1 MTQLFFYIV
10 PVAVILGF
18 MIFIHE
24 LGHFMVA
31 KALGVRVEQ
40 FAIGFGK
47 RLIGFRKGE
56 TDYRI
61 NAIPLGGY
69 VKMSGENPM
78 DDRTGDPA
86 EFMSHSRWHR
96 FLIAIA
102 GPTMNILLAI
112 VLLTIVYRVHYEY
125 PASKDEPAVIG
136 YVEPDS
142 PAAKIG
148 VQRGDRIIQIAD
160 VQDPTWGDVM
170 SKDLISPNQPLDVV
184 IQRGSQRIEKQV
196 VPEAV
201 TVNEVGS
208 AGWHP
213 DEPVIVGSL
222 ESGMPAQK
230 AGITEG
236 DKIIAMDGQPVTSI
250 ESMIQS
256 LQQTKDKP
264 VNFTVV
270 RGSQTLNL
278 TIQPVLAP
286 AVAAPQNRQ
295 DWFDRLLRR
304 LGFGSNAAAHKTE
317 DHYRIGFSYAEEM
330 KVVSLPLPEAF
341 SRSLADNRTNSLML
355 LDLVGKL
362 VQGKISPKTIS
373 GPIGI
378 AQVAGDAA
386 QEKGWTPLIEI
397 TAMISLNLGIF
408 NLLPFPIMDGG
419 VILLLFIEA
428 VMRRDISL
436 QIKERIYQAAFVF
449 LVLFATMVIY
459 NDIAKT
465 IAQRLP

>member
-1 MTQLFFYIV
+1 MTQIFFYIV

-18 MIFIHE
+18 MILIHE
-24 LGHFMVA
+24 FGHYAVA
-31 KALGVRVEQ
+31 KLLGVRVEQ

-78 DDRTGDPA
+78 DEHTGDPR

-102 GPTMNILLAI
+102 GPAMNILLAI

-125 PASKDEPAVIG
+125 PASKDLPAVVG
-136 YVEPDS
+136 WVEHDS

-148 VQRGDRIIQIAD
+148 VQRGDRLIQID
-160 VQDPTWGDVM
+160 GVQDPTWGDVM
-170 SKDLISPNQPLDVV
+170 SKGMLSPNQPLNVV
-184 IQRGSQRIEKQV
+184 IQRGAQRLEKQI

-201 TVNEVGS
+201 TVNQVGS

-213 DEPVIVGSL
+213 DEPVVVGSL
-222 ESGMPAQK
+222 EHGMPAQK
-230 AGITEG
+230 AGIKAG
-236 DKIIAMDGQPVTSI
+236 DKIIAMDGQPIISI

-256 LQQTKDKP
+256 LQQSKDKAIS
-264 VNFTVV
+264 FTVV
-270 RGSQTLNL
+270 RAGQTANF

-286 AVAAPQNRQ
+286 TGPVPQNRQ

-304 LGFGSNAAAHKTE
+304 LGFGGADHKAE
-317 DHYRIGFSYAEEM
+317 DHYRIGFTYSPEM
-330 KVVSLPLPEAF
+330 KVGSLPLREAF
-341 SRSLADNRTNSLML
+341 ERSLSDNRTNSLML

-362 VQGKISPKTIS
+362 VQGKVSPKTIS

-378 AQVAGDAA
+378 AQVAGEAA

-397 TAMISLNLGIF
+397 TSMISLNLGIF
-408 NLLPFPIMDGG
+408 NLLPIPIMDGG
-419 VILLLFIEA
+419 VILLLFIESL
-428 VMRRDISL
+428 MRRDISL

-449 LVLFATMVIY
+449 LVLFAAMVIY

-465 IAQRLP
+465 LAQRLP

>member
-78 DDRTGDPA
+78 DEHTGDPA

-102 GPTMNILLAI
+102 GPSMNILLAI
-112 VLLTIVYRVHYEY
+112 VLLTVVYRVHYEY
-125 PASKDEPAVIG
+125 PAYRDLPAVVG
-136 YVEPDS
+136 WVEHDS
-142 PAAKIG
+142 PAAKMGI
-148 VQRGDRIIQIAD
+148 QRGDRIVQIAD

-170 SKDLISPNQPLDVV
+170 AKDMLNPNQPLHVV
-184 IQRGSQRIEKQV
+184 LQRASQKISEDI

-208 AGWHP
+208 AGWNP
-213 DEPVIVGSL
+213 DEQVIVGAL
-222 ESGMPAQK
+222 ESGMPAEK
-230 AGITEG
+230 AGIREG
-236 DKIIAMDGQPVTSI
+236 DRITALDNQPVTSI
-250 ESMIQS
+250 DSMIQS
-256 LQQTKDKP
+256 LQQTKGKP
-264 VNFTVV
+264 VSVTVV
-270 RGSQTLNL
+270 RGNQTANF
-278 TIQPVLAP
+278 TIRPVLAP
-286 AVAAPQNRQ
+286 NTPISRNREN
-295 DWFDRLLRR
+295 WFDRLLRR
-304 LGFGSNAAAHKTE
+304 LGFGGHAPKTE
-317 DHYRIGFSYAEEM
+317 EHYRIGFTYSSEM
-330 KVVSLPLPEAF
+330 KVGSLPLREAF
-341 SRSLADNRTNSLML
+341 ARSVSENRANSLIL

-362 VQGKISPKTIS
+362 VQGKISAKTIS

-378 AQVAGDAA
+378 AQVAGEAA
-386 QEKGWTPLIEI
+386 QEGLTPLIGI
-397 TAMISLNLGIF
+397 TAMISLQLGIF
-408 NLLPFPIMDGG
+408 NLLPIPIMDGG
-419 VILLLFIEA
+419 VILLLFIESL
-428 VMRRDISL
+428 MRRDISL

-449 LVLFATMVIY
+449 LILFAAMVIY

-465 IAQRLP
+465 LAQRLP

>member
-24 LGHFMVA
+24 LGHFLVA

-40 FAIGFGK
+40 FAIGFGT

-78 DDRTGDPA
+78 DDRTGDPG

-125 PASKDEPAVIG
+125 PASKDRPAVIG
-136 YVEPDS
+136 WVEQDS

-148 VQRGDRIIQIAD
+148 ALPGDRITQIAD

-170 SKDLISPNQPLDVV
+170 SKDMLNPNQPLNIV
-184 IQRGSQRIEKQV
+184 IQRGSQRLEKQI

-201 TVNEVGS
+201 TVNQVGS

-213 DEPVIVGSL
+213 DEPVIVGIL
-222 ESGMPAQK
+222 ESGMPAEK
-230 AGITEG
+230 AGIQVD
-236 DKIIAMDGQPVTSI
+236 DKIVAMDGQPVTSI
-250 ESMIQS
+250 EAMIQS

-264 VNFTVV
+264 VNFTIV

-278 TIQPVLAP
+278 TIQPVLA
-286 AVAAPQNRQ
+286 AASGTPQNRD

-304 LGFGSNAAAHKTE
+304 LGFGNSPARKPE
-317 DHYRIGFSYAEEM
+317 DHYRIGFSYSPEM
-330 KVVSLPLPEAF
+330 KVGSLPLTEAF
-341 SRSLADNRTNSLML
+341 RRSLSDNRTNSLLL

-397 TAMISLNLGIF
+397 TSMISLNLGIF

-465 IAQRLP
+465 IAERLP

>member
-56 TDYRI
+56 TDYRL

-78 DDRTGDPA
+78 DERSGDPA

-125 PASKDEPAVIG
+125 PASKDEPAVVG
-136 YVEPDS
+136 WVEHDS
-142 PAAKIG
+142 PAGKIG
-148 VQRGDRIIQIAD
+148 VQRGDRITQIAD

-170 SKDLISPNQPLDVV
+170 SKDMLNPNQPLNVV
-184 IQRGSQRIEKQV
+184 IQRGSQRIEQKI
-196 VPEAV
+196 VPEAI
-201 TVNEVGS
+201 TVNQVGS

-222 ESGMPAQK
+222 EPGMPAAK
-230 AGITEG
+230 AGIQED
-236 DKIIAMDGQPVTSI
+236 DKIVAMDGQPVTSI

-256 LQQTKDKP
+256 LQQTKDKAI
-264 VNFTVV
+264 NFTIV
-270 RGSQTLNL
+270 RGGQNLNFN
-278 TIQPVLAP
+278 IQPVLA
-286 AVAAPQNRQ
+286 AAGGTPQNRQ

-304 LGFGSNAAAHKTE
+304 LGFGNNAAHKTE
-317 DHYRIGFSYAEEM
+317 VHYRIGFSYSPEM
-330 KVVSLPLPEAF
+330 KVGSLPLREAF
-341 SRSLADNRTNSLML
+341 QRSLSENRTNSLML

-397 TAMISLNLGIF
+397 TSMISLNLGVF

-449 LVLFATMVIY
+449 LILFATMVIY